1 VRNKKAIFDEQMEI
15 KASVQRDQI
24 SFGSIEDSIEK
35 DNPVRVIEAFV
46 EHINLKEL
54 GFEIG
59 EEKTEGRPSYNA
71 KVFLKLYFYG
81 YLNGLRSSRK
91 LAKECARNIEVQWL
105 LCKLMPNYH
114 SISDF
119 RKNNPKA
126 LRNTFKLFVLFLK
139 DADLV
144 SGDLVA
150 IDGTKVRANNSK
162 KNNFSVSKIDRHIE
176 YIENKT
182 NEYLAQLDQNDTQ
195 EEPLKINN
203 VSEKIARLAGNKIK
217 YELLKEKLIES
228 NDTQISTTDA
238 DARALLVQ
246 GQVVEVSYNMQAAVD
261 AKYNLPIATHT
272 INKNDRK
279 ALTNIALEAKANLGA
294 ETFTALVDKGYH
306 NGGQLQTCKDN
317 NITTICAYPELVN
330 SNAKGT
336 TPEYMVDK
344 FVYNETND
352 TYTCPQ
358 GETLTTT
365 GTWHKKTRERDNYL
379 FKKYRTQKCK
389 TCPVKHLC
397 TGKEK
402 GGREIDRSQY
412 AQAVHE
418 NNQRYKDNQQ
428 LYRQRQEIN
437 EHIFGTIKRQWGFN
451 HTNLRGLEKVNGEH
465 SLIMTVYNLKRS
477 MNILGIENMIE
488 KIKKWKPNYKA
499 IVWLCIKWQNLRY
512 FKAIQAPKIFE
523 YKIAA

>member
-1 VRNKKAIFDEQMEI
+1 MEI
-15 KASVQRDQI
+15 KASIQRDQI
-24 SFGSIEDSIEK
+24 SFSSIEDSIEK

-46 EHINLKEL
+46 EHIDLKEL
-54 GFEIG
+54 LFEIG
-59 EEKTEGRPSYNA
+59 DEKTEGRPSYNP

-81 YLNGLRSSRK
+81 YLNGVRSSRK
-91 LAKECARNIEVQWL
+91 LAKECVRNIEVQWL
-105 LCKLMPNYH
+105 LCKLLPNYH

-144 SGDLVA
+144 SGQLVA

-162 KNNFSVSKIDRHIE
+162 KSNFSVSKIDRHLE
-176 YIENKT
+176 YIETKT
-182 NEYLAQLDQNDTQ
+182 NEYLSQLDQNDVQ
-195 EEPLKINN
+195 EDPIKITN
-203 VSEKIARLAGNKIK
+203 VKDKIARLAGNKIK
-217 YELLKEKLIES
+217 YEVLKETLIQSGE
-228 NDTQISTTDA
+228 TQISTTDE

-261 AKYNLPIATHT
+261 AKHNLPVATHT
-272 INKNDRK
+272 INRNDRK
-279 ALTNIALEAKANLGA
+279 ALSNIALEAKANLGV

-306 NGGQLQTCKDN
+306 NGSQLHNCKEN
-317 NITTICAYPELVN
+317 NITTICANPDLVN

-344 FVYNETND
+344 FIYNEASD
-352 TYTCPQ
+352 TYTCPE
-358 GETLTTT
+358 GETLKTT

-397 TGKEK
+397 TGKAT

-412 AQAVHE
+412 AQAVAE
-418 NNQRYKDNQQ
+418 NNQRYKDNQR

-437 EHIFGTIKRQWGFN
+437 EHIFGTIKRQWGYN

-488 KIKKWKPNYKA
+488 KIKNWQPNYKE
-499 IVWLCIKWQNLRY
+499 IVWLFKKPQNWIHFRALQV
-512 FKAIQAPKIFE
+512 IQIFE
-523 YKIAA
+523 IKLAA

>member
-1 VRNKKAIFDEQMEI
+1 MIFEQQMEI
-15 KASVQRDQI
+15 KAGIQRTQI
-24 SFGSIEDSIEK
+24 IFGSIEDGIEK

-46 EHINLKEL
+46 EHIDLKEL
-54 GFEIG
+54 GFDIG
-59 EEKTEGRPSYNA
+59 IEKTEGRPSYNA

-91 LAKECARNIEVQWL
+91 LAKECLRNIEVQWL
-105 LCKLMPNYH
+105 LCKLLPNYH

-144 SGDLVA
+144 SGQLIA

-182 NEYLAQLDQNDTQ
+182 NEYLAQLDQNDSQ
-195 EEPLKINN
+195 EESVKIKN
-203 VSEKIARLAGNKIK
+203 VIEKIARLAGNKIK
-217 YELLKEKLIES
+217 YEMLKEKLIES
-228 NDTQISTTDA
+228 KDTQISTTDA

-261 AKYNLPIATHT
+261 AKHNLPIATHT
-272 INKNDRK
+272 INRNDRK
-279 ALTNIALEAKANLGA
+279 ALSHIAMEAKANLGV

-306 NGGQLQTCKDN
+306 NSGQLQTCKDQ
-317 NITTICAYPELVN
+317 NITTICANPELVN
-330 SNAKGT
+330 SNGKGT

-344 FVYNETND
+344 FVYNETSD

-358 GETLTTT
+358 GETLQTT
-365 GTWHKKTRERDNYL
+365 GTWHKKTRERDSYL

-397 TGKEK
+397 TGKTT

-412 AQAVHE
+412 AQAVYE
-418 NNQRYKDNQQ
+418 NNQRYKEHQQ
-428 LYRQRQEIN
+428 LYRRRQEIN
-437 EHIFGTIKRQWGFN
+437 EHIIGTIKRQWGYN

-465 SLIMTVYNLKRS
+465 SLIMMVYNLKRS
-477 MNILGIENMIE
+477 MNILGIENMIK
-488 KIKKWKPNYKA
+488 KIKNWKPNYKE
-499 IVWLCIKWQNLRY
+499 IVWLYINWQKLIN
-512 FKAIQAPKIFE
+512 FKAL
-523 YKIAA
+523 

>member
-1 VRNKKAIFDEQMEI
+1 MEI

-24 SFGSIEDSIEK
+24 SFGSIDDSIEK

-46 EHINLKEL
+46 EHIDLKEL

-59 EEKTEGRPSYNA
+59 EEKAEGRPSYNA

-144 SGDLVA
+144 SGDLIA

-182 NEYLAQLDQNDTQ
+182 NEYLAQLDQNDTPIAIG

-228 NDTQISTTDA
+228 NDTQLSEA
-238 DARALLVQ
+238 FSR
-246 GQVVEVSYNMQAAVD
+246 MQ
-261 AKYNLPIATHT
+261 L
-272 INKNDRK
+272 
-279 ALTNIALEAKANLGA
+279 
-294 ETFTALVDKGYH
+294 
-306 NGGQLQTCKDN
+306 
-317 NITTICAYPELVN
+317 
-330 SNAKGT
+330 
-336 TPEYMVDK
+336 
-344 FVYNETND
+344 
-352 TYTCPQ
+352 
-358 GETLTTT
+358 
-365 GTWHKKTRERDNYL
+365 
-379 FKKYRTQKCK
+379 
-389 TCPVKHLC
+389 
-397 TGKEK
+397 
-402 GGREIDRSQY
+402 
-412 AQAVHE
+412 
-418 NNQRYKDNQQ
+418 
-428 LYRQRQEIN
+428 
-437 EHIFGTIKRQWGFN
+437 
-451 HTNLRGLEKVNGEH
+451 
-465 SLIMTVYNLKRS
+465 
-477 MNILGIENMIE
+477 
-488 KIKKWKPNYKA
+488 
-499 IVWLCIKWQNLRY
+499 
-512 FKAIQAPKIFE
+512 
-523 YKIAA
+523 